1 MACVDSIFAIFGTMK
16 LPLGIQDFEK
26 IRREGLLYV
35 DKTEYIH
42 RIVTTGDYYFL
53 SRPRRFGKSLL
64 LSTLRALYEGK
75 KELFEGLWIAE
86 HWNWQD
92 QHNVIH
98 LKFSSQGLRTL
109 GVERAIYAMLKEEAA
124 RLGFTLEREG
134 YDVQFRELIEKAST
148 KGKVVVLIDEY
159 DKPIVDWLDEPQQAA
174 ENRQILKNFY
184 SGLKDSDPY
193 IELVFITGVSR
204 FAKTSI
210 FSDLNNLTN
219 LTMHPLAAALLGIT
233 ESELSQYFTERINEL
248 AAVLGSDEKSLKSEI
263 KRWYNGYSWD
273 GQTRLYNPFSLLS
286 CFFAKQFD
294 NYWFETGTPTF
305 LVKMMRDTHHFN
317 IEKIKVSDAVL
328 DSYDLE
334 NLNPITILFQTGYLT
349 IDQKYRQGI
358 YVLDYPN
365 QEVKISLEERLLNA
379 FAYDQNGSGKVKA
392 LALTEA
398 LESENIEEFIKI
410 VNATFATIPAEL
422 WQKENE
428 AFYHALVHLLC
439 SLMGAFIQSEVN
451 SAQGRLDAKVET
463 KNTIYILEF
472 KLDKSAQEALNQIE
486 EKEYFKPYLDRPLKR
501 IGVGI
506 NFSKAKKEVES
517 WVVKAF

>member
-1 MACVDSIFAIFGTMK
+1 MICVDSIFVIFGTMK

-124 RLGFTLEREG
+124 RLGFTLEKEG

-219 LTMHPLAAALLGIT
+219 LTMHPLASALLGIT

-248 AAVLGSDEKSLKSEI
+248 ALALGSDEKSLKAEI

-317 IEKIKVSDAVL
+317 LEKIKVSDAVL

-379 FAYDQNGSGKVKA
+379 FAYDQKGSGKVKA
-392 LALTEA
+392 LGLVEA
-398 LESENIEEFIKI
+398 LESENIEEFINI
-410 VNATFATIPAEL
+410 VNATFATIPAKL

-439 SLMGAFIQSEVN
+439 SLMGAFVQSEVN

-463 KNTIYILEF
+463 KDTIYILEF
-472 KLDKSAQEALNQIE
+472 KLDKSAQEALKQIE
-486 EKEYFKPYLDRPLKR
+486 EKEYFKPYLDSPLKR

-517 WVVKAF
+517 WEVKAF